1 MKYVWIYILIMID
14 LLWFIAAIKDIIRAI
29 HVVKKAEE
37 ERVEP
42 YTEEEFKDEL
52 ASEFEE
58 STVSWFIVNIAIIFI
73 ISFVIWIKA

>member
-29 HVVKKAEE
+29 RVVKKAEE

-52 ASEFEE
+52 TSEFEE
-58 STVSWFIVNIAIIFI
+58 STVGWFIVNIVIIFI